1 MMRSVAVSRI
11 QRRLG
16 FRQDLSSAIIDELI
30 AAQEKYERGVPVPIV
45 ASAYMGRFL
54 VGGGSFLPWFLR
66 TEVTTITTSIGEER
80 VPLPPDFLRE
90 YEEDALYY
98 FNPAADPTI
107 GQNQWRPLWKDDIQA
122 NRIKYGALWP
132 QFTGSASP
140 SDSSNAAEWFEW
152 GPKAY
157 SLDGNYFRI
166 FPLPQQVY
174 TLKMIYYAR
183 DAALSPTVD
192 SENKWLHNASEV
204 LMGEAGYQMAHT
216 ARDDNRIQYFQ
227 TIRDE
232 GVARLF
238 VYTEGMQHENRTY
251 AMGRED

>member
-1 MMRSVAVSRI
+1 MLESLAISRI

-16 FRQDLSSAIIDELI
+16 FRKDLQTAIADELS

-66 TEVTTITTSIGEER
+66 TEVTTIQTQINEER

-90 YEEDALYY
+90 YEEDALYW
-98 FNPAADPTI
+98 FNPTADPTI
-107 GQNQWRPLWKDDIQA
+107 FQNQWIPLFKDDIQY
-122 NRIKYGALWP
+122 NRKKYGAIQGLP
-132 QFTGSASP
+132 PASP
-140 SDSSNAAEWFEW
+140 SDTTAASEWFEW

-183 DAALSPTVD
+183 DEALTWPID
-192 SENKWLHNASEV
+192 SENKWLAHAPEV
-204 LMGEAGYQMAHT
+204 MIGEAGWQIAAT
-216 ARDDNRIQYFQ
+216 ARDDNRMQYFQ
-227 TIRDE
+227 MIRDE

-238 VYTEGMQHENRTY
+238 VYTEGQQHENRTY
-251 AMGRED
+251 QMGRED